1 VPFLV
6 RWPGHVP
13 AGTVC
18 SDMISNADL
27 LATTAAVVGEKLP
40 AAAIGAEDSHD
51 ALPAFLGQPSKPA
64 RESLIVHSSDGVF
77 AIRKG
82 PWKWIEGVP
91 VDGIK
96 TGVAKMRSE
105 EFKAQL
111 YNTKDDPS
119 ETRDV
124 SSEHPGIA
132 RELAALLKQQR
143 KAGHSRE

>member
-1 VPFLV
+1 
-6 RWPGHVP
+6 
-13 AGTVC
+13 
-18 SDMISNADL
+18 MISLADL

-40 AAAIGAEDSHD
+40 AAAIGAEDSHN
-51 ALPAFLGQPSKPA
+51 AFHAFLGQSSKPA

-82 PWKWIEGVP
+82 PWKWIEGIP
-91 VDGIK
+91 AEGIK
-96 TGVAKMRSE
+96 AGVAKTRSE

-124 SSEHPGIA
+124 SSEHPEIA
-132 RELAALLKQQR
+132 KELAALLKQQR
-143 KAGHSRE
+143 EAGHSRG